1 MEAYTLKVSGRI
13 VYFECSKMPSNIT
26 ISTNVKFI
34 VMDNFVI
41 GYEVL

>member
-1 MEAYTLKVSGRI
+1 MEVYTLKVNGRI
-13 VYFECSKMPSNIT
+13 VYFECSKIPSNID
-26 ISTNVKFI
+26 IDTNVKFI